1 MTQGSC
7 IGDFD
12 LKRFSLV
19 LLAATMLPAG
29 AAMARQDPVVQPS
42 GKVIHLF
49 GPNSVFNNLMPPPAG
64 GGAAPAANN
73 TAAPGASAP
82 ANAVA
87 GTPASASSN
96 GSGGLLHEMFVT
108 GDPSVPVSERLSKGR
123 SGSH

>member
-1 MTQGSC
+1 MMQGSS

-29 AAMARQDPVVQPS
+29 GAIARQDPVVQPS
-42 GKVIHLF
+42 GEVIHLF
-49 GPNSVFNNLMPPPAG
+49 GPNSVFNNLMPSPAG

-73 TAAPGASAP
+73 TATPGASAP
-82 ANAVA
+82 TNAIA

-96 GSGGLLHEMFVT
+96 GGGLLHEMFVT
-108 GDPSVPVSERLSKGR
+108 GDPNVPASERLSKGR
-123 SGSH
+123 PGAH